1 MGSSPSHYNKP
12 PLYFAFRL
20 WCLAKR
26 KTTQGLLF
34 QPTQED
40 ETMEAKNMTLEAL
53 KWGRGE
59 MRCEVDGLLQKIT
72 LKAIKANQ
80 IKKAKWLLKLRSKI
94 RDLK

>member
-1 MGSSPSHYNKP
+1 
-12 PLYFAFRL
+12 
-20 WCLAKR
+20 
-26 KTTQGLLF
+26 
-34 QPTQED
+34 
-40 ETMEAKNMTLEAL
+40 MEAKNMTLEAL